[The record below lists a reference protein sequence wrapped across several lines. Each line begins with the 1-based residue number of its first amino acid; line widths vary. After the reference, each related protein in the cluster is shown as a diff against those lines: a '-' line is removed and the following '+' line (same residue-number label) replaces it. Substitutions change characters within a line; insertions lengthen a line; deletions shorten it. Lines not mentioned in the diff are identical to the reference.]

1 MKDKLQSLEFYFT
14 DLAFRNGDY
23 ARECNKEGFIYL
35 WKAVGDIKNLYK
47 NHQDL
52 IEENRKL
59 KEVVKNLSQLINS

>member
-1 MKDKLQSLEFYFT
+1 MKEIIQTLDMYFT

-23 ARECNKEGFIYL
+23 AKNYNYKDSYIWF
-35 WKAVGDIKNLYK
+35 WKSIGEIKDLYK

-59 KEVVKNLSQLINS
+59 KETVKNLSQLI